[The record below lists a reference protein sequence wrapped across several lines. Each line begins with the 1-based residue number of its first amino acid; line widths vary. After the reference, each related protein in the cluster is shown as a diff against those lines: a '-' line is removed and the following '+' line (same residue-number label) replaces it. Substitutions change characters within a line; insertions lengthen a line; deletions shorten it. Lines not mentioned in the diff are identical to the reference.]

1 MQYIDPTVLKIKEE
15 YENNSDDSIT
25 ITHHLESSDKC
36 KVEIIILDSNNE
48 LPNAFPESTNKEFK
62 SEQTNKQRSENTNE
76 KNLYIHCKYLLKLNL
91 YMIYWYLY
99 WINFFFSVREI
110 IFTYYALKG
119 YYFYKCYIVIR
130 VNYALLLS
138 YAFYG
143 SLTLFKSDLYVI
155 F

>member
-1 MQYIDPTVLKIKEE
+1 MKSNTEDWRFESLSSYNTENRKKLYFVKTLLQYIDPTVLKIKEE

-91 YMIYWYLY
+91 YMIY
-99 WINFFFSVREI
+99 
-110 IFTYYALKG
+110 
-119 YYFYKCYIVIR
+119 
-130 VNYALLLS
+130 
-138 YAFYG
+138 
-143 SLTLFKSDLYVI
+143 
-155 F
+155 